1 MFMEIWL
8 KGFFIGLSIAAPVGP
23 IGVLCIRRTLSSGR
37 LSGFVTGLGAALTD
51 FIYAFIGGFGLT
63 VISSFLVEKQDIF
76 RFIGGLFIIYLGYKI
91 FISQPAGDNI
101 SLVEKNLLGVFASS
115 FIVAITNPIA
125 LIYYIAVFA
134 GLGVVV
140 LENNYYSASLL
151 VAGVFMGSTLW
162 WFLLSQVVGLIK
174 NRVTSRGL
182 QMVNRISGT
191 AIAGFGIFAIWS
203 TLY

>member
-1 MFMEIWL
+1 MEMWL

-37 LSGFVTGLGAALTD
+37 LFGFVTGLGAAITD

-63 VISSFLVEKQDIF
+63 LISGFLVSKQDIF
-76 RFIGGLFIIYLGYKI
+76 RLIGGLFIIYLGYKI
-91 FISQPAGDNI
+91 FASKPSDGNL
-101 SLVEKNLLGVFASS
+101 SLTEKSLGAAFLSA

-125 LIYYIAVFA
+125 IIYYISVFA
-134 GLGVVV
+134 GLGVVA
-140 LENNYYSASLL
+140 LENDYHSSAIL

-162 WFLLSQVVGLIK
+162 WFLLSQGVGLIK
-174 NRVTSRGL
+174 NKITNRSL
-182 QMVNRISGT
+182 QLVNRLSGM

-203 TLY
+203 AIF